1 MRLFFSAIAIFVLV
15 CSFQVSAQD
24 NVRIGVDGKSLT
36 QTNGAFYDYSLPNT
50 VNIKVSVWGFVKHP
64 GYYMV
69 PESTTFF
76 ELLSYAGGPTND
88 AYMNDIRLYRTSS
101 DKSNEVLQLDYQNML
116 FESKE
121 GNAIITPPMIQPGDI
136 IVLPGEPRLYFRDY
150 LTLTLS
156 IVSTLISLA
165 ILIINIAK

>member
-24 NVRIGVDGKSLT
+24 NVRIGVDGKSLI

-50 VNIKVSVWGFVKHP
+50 VNIKVSVWGFVRNP

-88 AYMNDIRLYRTSS
+88 AYMNDIRVYRTN
-101 DKSNEVLQLDYQNML
+101 SNNAQEVLELDYRPML
-116 FESKE
+116 FENKE
-121 GNAIITPPMIQPGDI
+121 GKAIVTPPTIQPGDI

-150 LTLTLS
+150 LTITLS